1 MVESSLNWKYDEVF
15 LFGDTLQDFDQQLGG
30 DLDVLNLA
38 DLVGRMHIHQRRPNG
53 DHVQVRILL
62 RESTALHTG
71 VHRLHDH
78 IRAGQVL
85 IGITSD
91 MGQPAVGI
99 DRPAGNMALAVE
111 GKAEA
116 IGQCAADHTDLS
128 GLIGNAAAG
137 KHREAHH

>member
-1 MVESSLNWKYDEVF
+1 MKSF
-15 LFGDTLQDFDQQLGG
+15 LFGDTLQNFDQQIGG

-53 DHVQVRILL
+53 DHIQMRVLL

-85 IGITSD
+85 VGITSD
-91 MGQPAVGI
+91 MGQLAVGI
-99 DRPAGNMALAVE
+99 DRSPRNMAFAVE
-111 GKAEA
+111 GKPEVVS
-116 IGQCAADHTDLS
+116 QRAADHTNLS
-128 GLIGNAAAG
+128 SMTGNTAVG